1 VCGRRIVVVYVASK
15 EEKSGIY
22 QLALPGWLQNEPV
35 MLGQIE
41 DCLAG
46 EERGEEKE
54 VMHHISLSVG
64 VGVCQTSGSIP
75 VV

>member
-1 VCGRRIVVVYVASK
+1 
-15 EEKSGIY
+15 
-22 QLALPGWLQNEPV
+22 

-41 DCLAG
+41 DCLARKK
-46 EERGEEKE
+46 RGKEKE